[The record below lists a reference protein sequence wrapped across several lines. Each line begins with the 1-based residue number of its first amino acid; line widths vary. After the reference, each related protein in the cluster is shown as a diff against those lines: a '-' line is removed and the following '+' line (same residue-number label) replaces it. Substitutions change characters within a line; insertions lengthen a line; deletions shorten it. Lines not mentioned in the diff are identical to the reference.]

1 MVGVDLVVFAIVF
14 LIGLVIAYFVGRKMG
29 HGERERFWQ
38 EALPEHRADA
48 IARSRAVLAG
58 QFSEQLSPYL
68 PDFPFK
74 PTECKFL
81 GKPVDFLVFSGLD
94 DKKVSE
100 IVFVEVKSGKSSL
113 NSTEKSVKDAVENK
127 RVRWHEYRVP
137 DELTGKKKENSDMEE
152 WKQ

>member
-1 MVGVDLVVFAIVF
+1 MALSDSIIIVLLFIGALVAGYF
-14 LIGLVIAYFVGRKMG
+14 IGHVIGTRK
-29 HGERERFWQ
+29 RERLWQ

-94 DKKVSE
+94 DKKVDE
-100 IVFVEVKSGKSSL
+100 IVFVEVKSGKS
-113 NSTEKSVKDAVENK
+113 NMNKTEKSVKDAVEHK
-127 RVRWHEYRVP
+127 RVRWEEYRVP
-137 DELTGKKKENSDMEE
+137 DELVGKKDNSNINE
-152 WKQ
+152 WKEK